1 MVLNIPLEGL
11 VDLDVL
17 RARLDKE
24 IARVSGEKDKS
35 EAKLAR
41 FGAGV
46 PAAVV
51 EQEQARL
58 ADWTGRLDALSTQR
72 SRLG

>member
-1 MVLNIPLEGL
+1 
-11 VDLDVL
+11 
-17 RARLDKE
+17 
-24 IARVSGEKDKS
+24 S
-35 EAKLAR
+35 ETKLAR

-58 ADWTGRLDALSTQR
+58 SDWSAKLAALTTQR
-72 SRLG
+72 SRLA